1 MPTDPEPVHGNDS
14 SDDWGSAE
22 ERQTD
27 PLKYDPA
34 YLSDRYFYRV
44 VAWSL
49 AGLAGLA
56 LIGTI
61 FLAAYDKEIPDFI
74 VAIGST
80 AVGALA
86 GVLMANRR

>member
-61 FLAAYDKEIPDFI
+61 FLATTIRKFLTLSLRLDRQPLGPWLVY
-74 VAIGST
+74 
-80 AVGALA
+80 
-86 GVLMANRR
+86 

>member
-44 VAWSL
+44 VVHGHWRVSR
-49 AGLAGLA
+49 
-56 LIGTI
+56 
-61 FLAAYDKEIPDFI
+61 
-74 VAIGST
+74 VST
-80 AVGALA
+80 KVPLQ
-86 GVLMANRR
+86 NRPKSR

>member
-1 MPTDPEPVHGNDS
+1 MPTDPKPTDKNDS

-22 ERQTD
+22 ERHLD
-27 PLKYDPA
+27 PLKYGPA
-34 YLSDRYFYRV
+34 YLGDRHFYRV

-49 AGLAGLA
+49 AGIAGLA
-56 LIGTI
+56 LIGSI
-61 FLAAYDKEIPDFI
+61 VLAAYDKDIPEFV

-86 GVLMANRR
+86 SVLMANRR

>member
-1 MPTDPEPVHGNDS
+1 MPIDPKPAHGSDS
-14 SDDWGSAE
+14 SNDWGSAE
-22 ERQTD
+22 ERRTD

-34 YLSDRYFYRV
+34 YLGDRHFYRV

-56 LIGTI
+56 LIGSI
-61 FLAAYDKEIPDFI
+61 FLAAYDREIPDFI

>member
-61 FLAAYDKEIPDFI
+61 SLLHTIRKFLTLSLRLDRQPLGPWLVY
-74 VAIGST
+74 
-80 AVGALA
+80 
-86 GVLMANRR
+86 